1 MSSISG
7 VNSAMQGIYRG
18 LEGMNRNA
26 AEIASADQMESDSPV
41 DLTTSM
47 VELNQNALQVK
58 ASASA
63 LEIIEDTIGSI
74 LDIRA

>member
-7 VNSAMQGIYRG
+7 VNSAMLGIYRG

-26 AEIASADQMESDSPV
+26 AQIASAGQLESDSPV
-41 DLTTSM
+41 DLATSM
-47 VELNQNALQVK
+47 VELNQNAVQVK

-63 LEIIEDTIGSI
+63 LDIIEETIGTI

>member
-1 MSSISG
+1 MLCAG
-7 VNSAMQGIYRG
+7 QF
-18 LEGMNRNA
+18 
-26 AEIASADQMESDSPV
+26 ESDSPV
-41 DLTTSM
+41 DLATSM

-63 LEIIEDTIGSI
+63 LEIIEETIGTI